1 MLYITC
7 KFDLI
12 RYSEAKREE
21 PNRQT
26 VKRLRRKGLP
36 LVATSLI
43 TFKFVS
49 ICSVMRNLTIYRFF
63 GSIAANSMHFNLFKL
78 ITENRPQIRR
88 VLKKHRETK
97 KKWKKR
103 LHQNWLN
110 NQNYASRNRD
120 QRLSVIN
127 GPKRWYFDV
136 YVPMRHC
143 QLVLADF
150 SLLEFSSMQ
159 GRKLLYQTKWSV
171 S

>member
-97 KKWKKR
+97 KNERKDYTKIDWTTR
-103 LHQNWLN
+103 IMQV
-110 NQNYASRNRD
+110 ATEIRD
-120 QRLSVIN
+120 
-127 GPKRWYFDV
+127 
-136 YVPMRHC
+136 C
-143 QLVLADF
+143 QLLMGQNVGILMCTCQWGIAN
-150 SLLEFSSMQ
+150 
-159 GRKLLYQTKWSV
+159 WS
-171 S
+171 